1 MKLELKK
8 PNEIT
13 ITQTP
18 LRVSFFGGGTDLP
31 EFSQK
36 HGGCVVSMAIDRYIY
51 VGLRKRL
58 DTLITI
64 DTPFGHES
72 CENAHQIIHPSIR
85 RVLQKYSINHGLSIW
100 VSSDVTHLGCGLGT
114 DSAVIA
120 GFLNGLFHL
129 RGRSLTPLRLAQ
141 ATAQI
146 QLEMGNSG
154 VQDAYPVALGGYNYL
169 RFNPDD
175 SVDVE
180 CLGQPKYLDG
190 LMLFYIGA
198 RDSRKVQSAPKSDA
212 MLMKLKDLTEEFV
225 QHQDRSR
232 SEDADKSA
240 FAYFLS
246 KNWEHKRQS
255 SVAVSNERI
264 DAIYEAGI
272 SLGASSGKLLGAG
285 GGGYI
290 LFFVRKENQSGV
302 RQVMMDMGLPELT
315 FGMDKEGSQIY
326 AGDARLF

>member
-1 MKLELKK
+1 MI
-8 PNEIT
+8 IT
-13 ITQTP
+13 RTP
-18 LRVSFFGGGTDLP
+18 LRISFFGGGTDLP
-31 EFSQK
+31 DFSRRY
-36 HGGCVVSMAIDRYIY
+36 GGCVVSMAIDRYIY

-58 DTLITI
+58 DSLITV

-72 CENAHQIIHPSIR
+72 CENAHQIEHPCIR
-85 RVLQKYSINHGLSIW
+85 AVLQKYGINHGLSVW
-100 VSSDVTHLGCGLGT
+100 LNSDVTHLGCGLAT

-120 GFLNGLFHL
+120 GFLNGLFRL
-129 RGRSLTPLRLAQ
+129 RGRSLPVLRLAG

-180 CLGQPKYLDG
+180 CLGEPKHLDE

-198 RDSRKVQSAPKSDA
+198 RDSRKVQSAPKSDE
-212 MLMKLKDLTEEFV
+212 MLMKLKDLTEQFV
-225 QHQDRSR
+225 QRQDKSR

-240 FAYFLS
+240 FVCFLS
-246 KNWEHKRQS
+246 KNWEYKRQC

-264 DAIYEAGI
+264 DAIYEVGI
-272 SLGASSGKLLGAG
+272 DAGASAGKLLGAG
-285 GGGYI
+285 GGGYM
-290 LFFVRKENQSGV
+290 LFFVRQENQAEV
-302 RQVMMDMGLPELT
+302 RRAMGDLGLPELT